1 MEISI
6 LNLIDDGIKSN
17 NDEVIAKISSKIGF
31 DVAQTKLFLKYFNK
45 FNILESFLD
54 SEYVNYFNDICLCD
68 LREKNVMTINHNLI
82 K

>member
-54 SEYVNYFNDICLCD
+54 SEYVNYFN
-68 LREKNVMTINHNLI
+68 
-82 K
+82 